1 MGLLPGVPSIGTGE
15 QGPHPRA
22 RTSLPAGG
30 GRIRLRYLELRNYRK
45 FRSSAIEFPDGVI
58 GILGQN
64 GVGKSTLVEAVAWAL
79 YGNEKMIVRTGKES
93 IRNASAGANED
104 CAVNLVFDIAGDEYK
119 LYRAM
124 RGRSNAVDAS
134 LTVNGQLKASGEK
147 AVTQAVEKLLGMD
160 YKAFFISVFA
170 RQKELNALSILNP
183 SERKK
188 LVLRMLGIDRLDEVV
203 VAIDRDL
210 NAVKAELETLQ
221 RDLLTPEGRSR
232 SELERQGIGV
242 IEEEASGFRK
252 EAEALQAQ
260 LDGINGQ
267 IAQARSERDSLAKK
281 DGQHR
286 DLLTQAVRADAEL
299 TAINETIGRLDN
311 SLSSLRSKQPEL
323 AILGPEANR
332 HEELTREKDALDQ
345 ELKRAE
351 QRKSLQ
357 TALEASKR
365 KIGSIEQELTAKRQ
379 TANDCAGAR
388 SSLERVESNMEQ
400 LRGDREE
407 KRQAARS
414 AELDFKRLGE
424 EQTNADEKRQEIA
437 RLGRQSKCPTCER
450 ELCDQHDFLLK
461 KLEKE
466 ASERSEERDRLK
478 HEKEKQAD
486 AAKQLGERLNAL
498 EDRKKELQ
506 KKCDEAAKAEEALE
520 RMQRQLTTLR
530 EECGA
535 SETSLSALGEVDF
548 DEQHYESVKTS
559 LVQLRKKVERFNE
572 LRTQMA
578 RLPELEE
585 EKGQALTQRDAVEAK
600 QTQVERQ
607 IGDLGYESG
616 SLLRTQQRLDELSTS
631 KDAMLARSAKLQSE
645 LASRSSELKGR
656 RTRLEDV
663 ERQERNAEEAT
674 RRLEEQQV
682 LSTGMKEFRKN
693 VMARVVP
700 TLSEVSAA
708 LFAEL
713 TDNKYQGMMLDDNYD
728 IFIFDKGEKHALSR
742 FSGGETDL
750 ANLCLRLAISRVIA
764 DKAGSAVNF
773 LILDEIF
780 GSQDQVRKRGIMN
793 AFEQLSKQFKQ
804 IFLITHIEDVKD
816 LMSNAITV
824 REREDGSSEL
834 ILQA

>member
-1 MGLLPGVPSIGTGE
+1 
-15 QGPHPRA
+15 
-22 RTSLPAGG
+22 
-30 GRIRLRYLELRNYRK
+30 
-45 FRSSAIEFPDGVI
+45 
-58 GILGQN
+58 
-64 GVGKSTLVEAVAWAL
+64 VGKSTLVEAVAWAL

-104 CAVNLVFDIAGDEYK
+104 TAVNLVFDIAGDEYK

-124 RGRSNAVDAS
+124 KGRSNAVDAS

-183 SERKK
+183 AERKK

-203 VAIDRDL
+203 VAIDHDL
-210 NAVKAELETLQ
+210 NAVKAELEALQ
-221 RDLLTPEGRSR
+221 RGLLTPEGRSR
-232 SELERQGIGV
+232 SELERRGIAL
-242 IEEEASGFRK
+242 IEEEASGFKK
-252 EAEALQAQ
+252 EAEALQSQ

-267 IAQARSERDSLAKK
+267 IAHSRSKRDGLAKK

-286 DLLTQAVRADAEL
+286 DLQTLAVRADAEL
-299 TAINETIGRLDN
+299 KATNEAIGRVEL
-311 SLSSLRSKQPEL
+311 SLSSLRSKQPEMVNL
-323 AILGPEANR
+323 EPEAIR
-332 HEELTREKDALDQ
+332 HEELAKEKDALDQ

-365 KIGSIEQELTAKRQ
+365 KIEAVERELTAKQQ
-379 TANDCAGAR
+379 TTNDCASAR
-388 SSLERVESNMEQ
+388 GSLERVESNMEQ
-400 LRGDREE
+400 LRGEREV

-424 EQTNADEKRQEIA
+424 EQAKADDKRQEIA

-466 ASERSEERDRLK
+466 ASERSEERDKLER
-478 HEKEKQAD
+478 EKEIQTD
-486 AAKQLGERLNAL
+486 AARQLGERLDAL
-498 EDRKKELQ
+498 ENRRKEL
-506 KKCDEAAKAEEALE
+506 KRKCDEAAKSEEALE
-520 RMQRQLTTLR
+520 GLQRQLTNLS
-530 EECGA
+530 EDCSA
-535 SETSLSALGEVDF
+535 SENGLSALGVVDF
-548 DEQHYESVKTS
+548 DEQRYESVKTA
-559 LVQLRKKVERFNE
+559 LVQLRNKVERFTE
-572 LRTQMA
+572 LRTQLA
-578 RLPELEE
+578 RLTELEE
-585 EKGQALTQRDAVEAK
+585 ERGRALQQRVAIEAK
-600 QTQVERQ
+600 QAQVERQ
-607 IGDLGYESG
+607 IGDLGYEPG
-616 SLLRTQQRLDELSTS
+616 SLQLTQQRLDELSTS
-631 KDAMLARSAKLQSE
+631 KEAMMARSAKLQSE
-645 LASRSSELKGR
+645 LASRSSELKGMKE
-656 RTRLEDV
+656 RLEDI
-663 ERQERNAEEAT
+663 ERQEKNAEETT

-682 LSTGMKEFRKN
+682 LSAGMKEFRKN

-708 LFAEL
+708 LFADL
-713 TDNKYQGMMLDDNYD
+713 TENKYQGMMLDDNYD

-780 GSQDQVRKRGIMN
+780 GSQDQARKRGIMN